1 MHCFFIQYFYKVC
14 GGLAI
19 SNCRISRETE
29 TPRANPILSLGV
41 IPPPLLFLLFRAH
54 PRRWSEEEDELLRM
68 AVEKHDGVSSLD

>member
-41 IPPPLLFLLFRAH
+41 IPPLLFLLFRAH